1 MWQNASMIKTQIQIP
16 DHLYREAK
24 RIAAEYEM
32 SFADV
37 VRRGL
42 EGVVPAFPPRTE
54 STADWKL
61 PQLDLGL
68 QADPFADPDWR
79 AALYA
84 SPSYV
89 HEPSAAQE
97 FPLPA
102 KRR

>member
-1 MWQNASMIKTQIQIP
+1 
-16 DHLYREAK
+16 
-24 RIAAEYEM
+24 M

-42 EGVVPAFPPRTE
+42 EGVVPAFPPRAAPLT
-54 STADWKL
+54 DWEL

-68 QADPFADPDWR
+68 QTDPFADPDWR
-79 AALYA
+79 ASLYA

-89 HEPSAAQE
+89 HEPAAPQE
-97 FPLPA
+97 TALTR

>member
-1 MWQNASMIKTQIQIP
+1 MIKTQVQIP

-42 EGVVPAFPPRTE
+42 EGVVPAFPPRKE
-54 STADWKL
+54 PPTAWEL
-61 PQLDLGL
+61 PQLDLGV

-79 AALYA
+79 ASLHD
-84 SPSYV
+84 PPFYV
-89 HEPSAAQE
+89 HEGAAPRE
-97 FPLPA
+97 SSPPR

>member
-1 MWQNASMIKTQIQIP
+1 MIKTQIQIP

-42 EGVVPAFPPRTE
+42 EGVVPAFPPRAEPLT
-54 STADWKL
+54 DWKL

-68 QADPFADPDWR
+68 HTDPFADPDWR
-79 AALYA
+79 AALYDT
-84 SPSYV
+84 PSYV
-89 HEPSAAQE
+89 HEPAATRAAA
-97 FPLPA
+97 LPR
-102 KRR
+102 KPR

>member
-1 MWQNASMIKTQIQIP
+1 MIKTQIQIP

-42 EGVVPAFPPRTE
+42 EGVVPAFPPRAE
-54 STADWKL
+54 PPGDWKL

-89 HEPSAAQE
+89 HEPAAARE
-97 FPLPA
+97 AALPR
-102 KRR
+102 KPR

>member
-1 MWQNASMIKTQIQIP
+1 MIKTQIQIP

-42 EGVVPAFPPRTE
+42 EGVVPAFPPRAE
-54 STADWKL
+54 PPADWKL
-61 PQLDLGL
+61 PELDLGL
-68 QADPFADPDWR
+68 QTDPFAEPDWR

-84 SPSYV
+84 NSSYV
-89 HEPSAAQE
+89 HEPAASKE
-97 FPLPA
+97 AALPR
-102 KRR
+102 KPR

>member
-1 MWQNASMIKTQIQIP
+1 MWQTASMIKTQIQIP

-42 EGVVPAFPPRTE
+42 ERVHPAFPPRAQPPGE
-54 STADWKL
+54 WEL

-68 QADPFADPDWR
+68 QTDPFANPDWR
-79 AALYA
+79 ASLYD
-84 SPSYV
+84 SPSRV
-89 HEPSAAQE
+89 HETEAPREAS
-97 FPLPA
+97 LPRKA
-102 KRR
+102 R